1 MLKSTVESEVRE
13 LARSRLIAKKIG
25 LLSDE
30 EIQSWADD
38 QIRVHTEPPLFLFSI
53 ATGDESELNFA
64 DRLDLVRD
72 KPRDEDFA
80 LIAAEILER
89 LDNGKLD
96 FDQLESIA
104 LDCERLLDQESS
116 CWARFS
122 WISDELYLVREGVK
136 DRDSSHADV
145 RSELRKMTL

>member
-1 MLKSTVESEVRE
+1 MTSTVESEMRE
-13 LARSRLIAKKIG
+13 MTRSRIIAKKIG

-38 QIRVHTEPPLFLFSI
+38 QILAHAEPPIYLFSI
-53 ATGDESELNFA
+53 ATGDESELKFA
-64 DRLDLVRD
+64 DRLDLVLD
-72 KPRDEDFA
+72 KPGDKDTA
-80 LIAAEILER
+80 LIAAEILDQ
-89 LDNGKLD
+89 LDRGRLD

-104 LDCERLLDQESS
+104 MSCERLLDQESS

-136 DRDSSHADV
+136 DPASSHADV
-145 RSELRKMTL
+145 RSELKKMII